1 MTTTGLD
8 DVDLWIGGLAEEQF
22 PFGGF
27 LGSTFN
33 FVFENQLENLQNG
46 DRLYYLARLAG
57 LNFINELEQNSFA
70 KLIMLNTDATH
81 LPGDVFST
89 PGFILEVDQT
99 RQFTGLNEP
108 GADGIQG
115 TADDEVGADGIDG
128 NSDPFSGDELEPE
141 VIRDNPATLVPDT
154 NYLKYTGDQHVVL
167 GGTNDNDTLIASEGD
182 DTLWGDGGNDR
193 LEGGYGNDIIQ
204 GGAGDDIITDIGG
217 DDNLQGEAGND
228 VIQGGQGI
236 NLIIGGTGSDFII
249 TGEDITEVFAGP
261 GNDFI
266 LGAKTNEPN
275 FGNEGDDWIQL
286 GTQDGAP
293 GDNLD
298 PGIQDPIIGN
308 DVLIGG
314 GGFDE
319 FIGEGGDDI
328 MVGGE
333 GEDHFD
339 GGSGFDWGTYKFDR
353 FGVTVDMLV
362 SDLFEPP
369 VAPSNAGILDRFAF
383 TEGLSGS
390 AFGDFLRGDD
400 ADADAIANTNGAQ
413 GSVLTNIAL
422 IDGLQD
428 FLGAGVTSFGSGNII
443 LGGSGSDIIEGRGG
457 DDLIDGDMW
466 LNVRISVRAGIDPAT
481 GLPTG
486 AEIAT
491 FDNLMDMVPFMLDG
505 TYNPGQ
511 LQIVREI
518 LTGTGDFDT
527 ANFSDVRAN
536 YAVVAGDDGVITVT
550 HLADPGGGLVSDGS
564 DRLTNIERLQ
574 FADQSITFFGVN
586 NDPLGALAILDA
598 GTNTPDNTPT
608 EGQRLR
614 ASIAGVT
621 DADNPGDGSIV
632 GPVAYHWQVEARP
645 GSGIFEDIRAEV
657 RGNEPARA
665 EGATFIVTPDLAGLS
680 IRVRAVYKDANGV
693 LEQVY
698 SAPTAPVIDVVLPPP
713 TPAAV
718 TPDGSAVVTAG
729 VHLVRSDLEFILNQI
744 VIAER
749 HAAGEDLLDIIPN
762 SRVAFGL
769 RTVDGSFNNLVQGQ
783 SEFGASDNLFPRLT
797 DPFFNNDLDGDT
809 FDANGPGPGGLVTNT
824 DFGQGGDVV
833 DADPRIIS
841 NLIVDQT
848 SNNPAAVAVAG
859 SAGVDNVWG
868 TDDDVL
874 NDGVSILRTRAGLD
888 GLIGTADDIADFSFD
903 NVAPDAG
910 LSAPFNLWFVFFGQ
924 FFDHGLDLVQKGG
937 SGTVFIPLQPDDPL
951 INGLDGTP
959 GTADDLAAG
968 IAVHGADAGHQPAR
982 SRRRAGHG
990 RRHPRARQHDL
1001 AVRRPEPDLHLD
1013 ALASG
1018 VPAGL

>member
-1 MTTTGLD
+1 M
-8 DVDLWIGGLAEEQF
+8 
-22 PFGGF
+22 
-27 LGSTFN
+27 
-33 FVFENQLENLQNG
+33 
-46 DRLYYLARLAG
+46 
-57 LNFINELEQNSFA
+57 
-70 KLIMLNTDATH
+70 
-81 LPGDVFST
+81 
-89 PGFILEVDQT
+89 
-99 RQFTGLNEP
+99 
-108 GADGIQG
+108 
-115 TADDEVGADGIDG
+115 
-128 NSDPFSGDELEPE
+128 
-141 VIRDNPATLVPDT
+141 
-154 NYLKYTGDQHVVL
+154 
-167 GGTNDNDTLIASEGD
+167 
-182 DTLWGDGGNDR
+182 
-193 LEGGYGNDIIQ
+193 
-204 GGAGDDIITDIGG
+204 
-217 DDNLQGEAGND
+217 
-228 VIQGGQGI
+228 
-236 NLIIGGTGSDFII
+236 
-249 TGEDITEVFAGP
+249 FAGP

-457 DDLIDGDMW
+457 DDLIDGDRW

-491 FDNLMDMVPFMLDG
+491 FDNLMDMVPLMLDG

-586 NDPLGALAILDA
+586 NDPVGALAILDA
-598 GTNTPDNTPT
+598 ATNTPTT
-608 EGQRLR
+608 RRQR
-614 ASIAGVT
+614 ASGC
-621 DADNPGDGSIV
+621 
-632 GPVAYHWQVEARP
+632 AR
-645 GSGIFEDIRAEV
+645 RL
-657 RGNEPARA
+657 PA
-665 EGATFIVTPDLAGLS
+665 
-680 IRVRAVYKDANGV
+680 
-693 LEQVY
+693 
-698 SAPTAPVIDVVLPPP
+698 
-713 TPAAV
+713 
-718 TPDGSAVVTAG
+718 
-729 VHLVRSDLEFILNQI
+729 
-744 VIAER
+744 
-749 HAAGEDLLDIIPN
+749 
-762 SRVAFGL
+762 
-769 RTVDGSFNNLVQGQ
+769 
-783 SEFGASDNLFPRLT
+783 
-797 DPFFNNDLDGDT
+797 
-809 FDANGPGPGGLVTNT
+809 
-824 DFGQGGDVV
+824 
-833 DADPRIIS
+833 
-841 NLIVDQT
+841 
-848 SNNPAAVAVAG
+848 
-859 SAGVDNVWG
+859 
-868 TDDDVL
+868 
-874 NDGVSILRTRAGLD
+874 
-888 GLIGTADDIADFSFD
+888 
-903 NVAPDAG
+903 
-910 LSAPFNLWFVFFGQ
+910 
-924 FFDHGLDLVQKGG
+924 
-937 SGTVFIPLQPDDPL
+937 
-951 INGLDGTP
+951 
-959 GTADDLAAG
+959 
-968 IAVHGADAGHQPAR
+968 
-982 SRRRAGHG
+982 
-990 RRHPRARQHDL
+990 
-1001 AVRRPEPDLHLD
+1001 
-1013 ALASG
+1013 
-1018 VPAGL
+1018 